1 MRWLRK
7 PPLHFAAIGMALFG
21 LERWVTPTPQPER
34 PTAIVTAAR
43 LEQLEGDAR
52 RSAGGPLDRAA
63 LLDRAIE
70 EEILFREAIARG
82 IDRDDQSIRFRLSEK
97 MRFLAESE
105 GGPEPEG
112 STDLYRQALALGLDR
127 EDPLV
132 RGILVHKMRLLLK
145 RTDGETPPT
154 DEELRAYLDRH
165 RDRYLQPARVTFDH
179 VYLARE
185 RRAAGIDGDAQ
196 RLLIALRTRAT
207 PPDVARLGDPFPLG
221 SHVQAQSARDVARVF
236 GTEFAAAVLDL
247 EPGTW
252 SAVRSPYGIHLVRV
266 SEREEERMPDLDTVR
281 SRVRAQLLEER
292 QEERLAREVQAL
304 RERYAVRV
312 EAATGGEG

>member
-7 PPLHFAAIGMALFG
+7 PPLHFAAIGVALFG
-21 LERWVTPTPQPER
+21 LERWAAPTPQLER

-43 LEQLEGDAR
+43 LEQLEDDAR
-52 RSAGGPLDRAA
+52 RSTGAPLDRAA

-97 MRFLAESE
+97 MRFLAENES
-105 GGPEPEG
+105 GPELEG
-112 STDLYRQALALGLDR
+112 TDLYRQAVALGLDR

-145 RTDGETPPT
+145 RTAGEPPPS

-185 RRAAGIDGDAQ
+185 RRAAGIDRDGQ
-196 RLLIALRTRAT
+196 RLLNELRSSATPAADAALR
-207 PPDVARLGDPFPLG
+207 GDPFPLG
-221 SHVQAQSARDVARVF
+221 SHVQGQSARDVARIF

-247 EPGTW
+247 EPGMW
-252 SAVRSPYGIHLVRV
+252 SAVRSPYGVHLVRV
-266 SEREEERMPDLDTVR
+266 SERQGASMPDLDAVR
-281 SRVRAQLLEER
+281 SRVRAQVLEER
-292 QEERLAREVQAL
+292 QQERLAREVQAL
-304 RERYAVRV
+304 RERYAVRI
-312 EAATGGEG
+312 EAAKGEEG